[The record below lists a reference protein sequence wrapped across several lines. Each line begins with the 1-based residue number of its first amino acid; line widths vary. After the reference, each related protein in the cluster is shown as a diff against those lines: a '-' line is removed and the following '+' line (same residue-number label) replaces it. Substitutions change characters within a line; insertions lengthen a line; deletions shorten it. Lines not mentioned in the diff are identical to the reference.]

1 MTAPSVSRSFMLRTA
16 HAMNTTS
23 SPAKPRR
30 ILLVDDDGITLDL
43 LSHILQNAG
52 FAVSSAGS
60 AEAALVAIA
69 QEEPDLAL
77 LDVFMPGMSGMD
89 LAKRLQEETNVPFM
103 FLSGNNDMQLVRQAT
118 DYGAVGYLV
127 KPFEHAQIVPA
138 VEAALA
144 RAAEIRHLRR
154 SEANLSAALAAGRET
169 SMAVGL
175 LMAKFQTDRNTA
187 FEVLRDYAR
196 SHRVKLNE
204 VAQELLEAEERL
216 NAFKAMIGQARG
228 K

>member
-1 MTAPSVSRSFMLRTA
+1 
-16 HAMNTTS
+16 MNSTL

-30 ILLVDDDGITLDL
+30 ILLVDDDSITCDL
-43 LSHILQNAG
+43 LSHILHHAG
-52 FAVSSAGS
+52 YATSAVAT

-69 QEEPDLAL
+69 GSEPDLAL
-77 LDVFMPGMSGMD
+77 LDVCMPGMSGVE
-89 LAKRLQEETNVPFM
+89 LAKRLQEETSVPFM
-103 FLSGNNDMQLVRQAT
+103 FLSNTKDLTLIRQAAE
-118 DYGAVGYLV
+118 YGAVGYLA
-127 KPFEHAQIVPA
+127 KPFEHAQIAPA

-144 RAAEIRHLRR
+144 RADEIRQLRR
-154 SEANLSAALAAGRET
+154 SEANLTAALAAGRET

-196 SHRVKLNE
+196 ANRIKINE
-204 VAQELLEAEERL
+204 VAQDLLAAEEKL
-216 NAFKAMIGQARG
+216 NVFRTMINGSRA

>member
-1 MTAPSVSRSFMLRTA
+1 MTSTIRLSKQL
-16 HAMNTTS
+16 
-23 SPAKPRR
+23 PRH

-43 LSHILQNAG
+43 LSHILHHAG
-52 FAVSSAGS
+52 YSTGKAGS

-69 QEEPDLAL
+69 EAEPDLAL
-77 LDVFMPGMSGMD
+77 LDVCMPGMSGLE
-89 LAKRLQEETNVPFM
+89 LAKRLQTETSVPFM
-103 FLSGNNDMQLVRQAT
+103 FLSSSNDPNLVRQAT

-138 VEAALA
+138 VEAGLA
-144 RAAEIRHLRR
+144 RANDIRQLRR
-154 SEANLSAALAAGRET
+154 SEANLTSALASGRET

-196 SHRVKLNE
+196 ANRSKINE
-204 VAQELLEAEERL
+204 VAQDLLTAEEKL
-216 NAFKAMIGQARG
+216 NAFKTLISVARG